1 VGDGAP
7 SSIPLPSSRI
17 ETRGRILAVL
27 PDHPHPAD
35 MGSRV
40 RNLRIL
46 EALSERFDLDIVT
59 LVHDRRHLEDP
70 GPITRLGRW
79 IPVLAPHRRSQARRL
94 LTHGRAYWA
103 ALREGLHRDTF
114 FQSFPELSQKVDDS
128 VRAGRYDLV
137 HSAYWFTLRH
147 LESMPR
153 PPLWIVDTH
162 DVQFERH
169 ERLWGRR
176 SPREKAAE
184 LHELRRYDRVIAI
197 TERDRA
203 LFRSSLGESPLC
215 EVIGMGLDFSQWDD
229 VAPAQPPAP
238 RVAFYGNLSTSANQ
252 QAARH
257 LLDDLV
263 PSLAREV
270 KGLEVLLL
278 GADPP
283 EDLRAPKARPGVHVE
298 VTGFVDDVK
307 PWLASA
313 RVIALTLRAGSGQ
326 RGRVVEALALG
337 VPVIGYPEALEG
349 LELSEG
355 EGIVVARDAA
365 EMGRQLSALLLDPQR
380 AQALGAVGKT
390 AVRERY
396 GIERTYGLFPA
407 LYETL
412 IANQNARATAAPSP
426 HGSSSR

>member
-1 VGDGAP
+1 
-7 SSIPLPSSRI
+7 
-17 ETRGRILAVL
+17 
-27 PDHPHPAD
+27 

-46 EALSERFDLDIVT
+46 EALSARFDLDIVT
-59 LVHDRRHLEDP
+59 LVHYREQLEDP
-70 GPITRLGRW
+70 GPIARLGRW
-79 IPVLAPHRRSQARRL
+79 IPVVPPHRQGQAKRL

-103 ALREGLHRDTF
+103 ALREGLHRETF
-114 FQSFPELSQKVDDS
+114 FQSFPELSQKVGDL
-128 VRAGRYDLV
+128 VRAQRYDLV
-137 HSAYWFTLRH
+137 HTAYWFTLRH
-147 LESMPR
+147 LKSMPR

-176 SPREKAAE
+176 SPKEKAAE

-197 TERDRA
+197 TERDRS
-203 LFRSSLGESPLC
+203 LFRSCLGESLLC
-215 EVIGMGLDFSQWDD
+215 DVIGMGLEFSQWED
-229 VAPAQPPAP
+229 VAPARPPAP

-270 KGLEVLLL
+270 NDLEVLLL

-283 EDLRAPKARPGVHVE
+283 EDLRAAKTRADARVE

-337 VPVIGYPEALEG
+337 VPVVGYPEALEG
-349 LELSEG
+349 LDLSDG
-355 EGIVVARDAA
+355 EGIVVASDAA
-365 EMGRQLSALLLDPQR
+365 EMGKHLSMLLRDPQR
-380 AQALGAVGKT
+380 AQALGAVGRS
-390 AVRERY
+390 AVRELY
-396 GIERTYGLFPA
+396 GMGRTYGLFPT
-407 LYETL
+407 LYESL
-412 IANQNARATAAPSP
+412 IASQSARTTVPSP
-426 HGSSSR
+426 ESTPSR

>member
-1 VGDGAP
+1 M
-7 SSIPLPSSRI
+7 
-17 ETRGRILAVL
+17 GRILAVL

-35 MGSRV
+35 MGNRV

-46 EALSERFDLDIVT
+46 EALSARFDLDIVT
-59 LVHDRRHLEDP
+59 LVHYREHLDDP
-70 GPITRLGRW
+70 GPIARLGRW

-94 LTHGRAYWA
+94 LVHGRAQWA
-103 ALREGLHRDTF
+103 ALREGLHRETF
-114 FQSFPELSQKVDDS
+114 FLSFPEISQKVADL
-128 VRAGRYDLV
+128 VRAERYDVV

-147 LESMPR
+147 LKSMPR

-176 SPREKAAE
+176 SAKEKEAE
-184 LHELRRYDRVIAI
+184 LRELRRYDRVIAI

-203 LFRSSLGESPLC
+203 LFRSSLGERPEC
-215 EVIGMGLDFSQWDD
+215 EVIGMGLDFAQWSD
-229 VAPAQPPAP
+229 VVAARPPAP

-252 QAARH
+252 QGARH

-263 PSLAREV
+263 PMLAHEV
-270 KGLEVLLL
+270 EGLEVVLV

-283 EDLRAPKARPGVHVE
+283 DDLRGAATRSDARIE
-298 VTGFVDDVK
+298 VTGFVEDVK

-337 VPVIGYPEALEG
+337 VPVVGYPEALEG
-349 LELSEG
+349 LDLSEG
-355 EGIVVARDAA
+355 EGIVIARGPVEMRTRLA
-365 EMGRQLSALLLDPQR
+365 ELLREPRR
-380 AQALGAVGKT
+380 AQALGEAGRAAVH
-390 AVRERY
+390 ARY
-396 GIERTYGLFPA
+396 SIERTYGLFPA
-407 LYETL
+407 LYESL
-412 IANQNARATAAPSP
+412 IASP
-426 HGSSSR
+426 SSRAR